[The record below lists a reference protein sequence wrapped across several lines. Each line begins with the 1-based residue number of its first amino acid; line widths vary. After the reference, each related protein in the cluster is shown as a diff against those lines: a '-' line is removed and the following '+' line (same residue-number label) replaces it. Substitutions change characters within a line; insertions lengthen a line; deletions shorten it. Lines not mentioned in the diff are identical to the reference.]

1 MVSSCMDQAASVS
14 IFAGGSQWLRA
25 DFHLH
30 TQADKEFKPKEES
43 LGVFAANYV
52 KRLQEERLRI
62 GVITN
67 HNKFDLDEFKT
78 LYKKARKAD
87 IWLLPGVELSVN
99 DGANGVHCLIAFDY
113 DAWIDKGENY
123 IEDHFLSEVFAGIRN
138 RENENTRCK
147 YGLKDIFDRL
157 AEHRRQGRDS
167 FMILAHVESKSGF
180 FQELGGGRIQEL
192 GNDPAFRANV
202 LGLQKVRTRDD
213 IQKWRQWL
221 GDLPAFVEGSDCKS
235 PDQVGVA
242 HQERGAEKHCYIKL
256 GAYQFQA
263 LRYALLD
270 HTHRVASAPPEVS
283 HTHLQ
288 YLRVQG
294 ARFKAEV
301 SLSHNLNTLIG
312 IRGSGKSSLLELI
325 RYALELESASDADY
339 KNRLV
344 AHVLGSGGTVELGIK
359 VRDGKSYRIRRV
371 LGEPAAA
378 YGEAQLLP
386 VGVRKLLQ
394 DETILYYGQKDLS
407 YREAD
412 ANERLF
418 ERLVEDR
425 LLDLRNSQQAQEQE
439 VKNHVQA
446 FLSQSNLEEKQ
457 MAYQEEQRALEHRIQ
472 VFKEKAI
479 DQKLAKQAAFQ
490 KDRDRFQLVEQRLK
504 DLQQRLIAALAEQ
517 EEELEE
523 LQAYQSQVHT
533 EAFAQLSQRIQAL
546 RGEISAFKAKLPV
559 YEQIAT
565 YAHSQYEVVNKSYA
579 AILDEFAKIQ
589 QEIAEPNL
597 QANDYLEATRRLDN
611 IKLRV
616 AETQKQI
623 ARRAKI
629 QQTLIQALQKLNDLW
644 HQQFSVMQAEAKK
657 ISEQDWP
664 IEIEVM
670 YKGRK
675 IEMLEYLKG
684 VMRGQNIQ
692 TRNLEAIVEGYADF
706 IQMFKDLE
714 KESGDIYQILS
725 GGDQLSRFRAR
736 FYEHLSDFLVYRP
749 ADRVVIRYNGKPL
762 EEHSLG
768 QRASAVIL
776 FLLTQQEN
784 SLVLIDQPEDDLDNQ
799 SIFREL
805 IELLKAQKD
814 QTQFI
819 FATHNPN
826 IPVLGDAEQVLA
838 MAYEPSEMK
847 LTPGSIDE
855 PEMQETII
863 NIMEGGREAF
873 QLRQKIYGT
882 WKH

>member
-1 MVSSCMDQAASVS
+1 MEQQAATP
-14 IFAGGSQWLRA
+14 IFANGSQWLRA

-30 TQADKEFKPKEES
+30 TQADKEFTPKAASNGE
-43 LGVFAANYV
+43 FASNYIN
-52 KRLQEERLRI
+52 RLQAEGIRI

-67 HNKFDLDEFKT
+67 HNKFDLEEFKA

-113 DAWIDKGENY
+113 DKWIDKGENY
-123 IEDHFLSEVFAGIRN
+123 IEDHFLSEVFVGIRN

-147 YGLKDIFDRL
+147 YGFKDLFDRL

-167 FMILAHVESKSGF
+167 FMLLAHVEDKSGF
-180 FQELGGGRIQEL
+180 FKELGGGRIKEFGENL
-192 GNDPAFRANV
+192 AFRTNV
-202 LGLQKVRTRDD
+202 LGLQKVRTRDEV
-213 IQKWRQWL
+213 QKWQQWL

-242 HQERGAEKHCYIKL
+242 HQVRGEAKCCYLKL

-263 LRYALLD
+263 LKYALLD
-270 HTHRVASAPPEVS
+270 HKNRVGSFPPEVS
-283 HTHLQ
+283 HTHLAFV
-288 YLRVQG
+288 RVHG
-294 ARFKAEV
+294 SRLKAEV
-301 SLSHNLNTLIG
+301 PLSHNLNTLIG

-325 RYALELESASDADY
+325 RYALELKPASDADY

-344 AHVLGSGGTVELGIK
+344 KHVLGSGGTVELGIK
-359 VRDGKSYRIRRV
+359 VREGKTYRIRRV
-371 LGEPAAA
+371 LGEPAVA
-378 YGEAQLLP
+378 YDGDQLLP

-394 DETILYYGQKDLS
+394 NETILYYGQKDLS
-407 YREAD
+407 YRESD

-425 LLDLRNSQQAQEQE
+425 LLDLRNSQQMQEQQ
-439 VKNHVQA
+439 VKAQVQA
-446 FLSQSNLEEKQ
+446 FLNQNNLNEKQ
-457 MAYQEEQRALEHRIQ
+457 ADYQEEQDALEHRIQ
-472 VFKEKAI
+472 IFKDKAI

-490 KDRDRFQLVEQRLK
+490 KDRDRFQHVERRIK
-504 DLQQRLIAALAEQ
+504 DLHQSLLNALAEQ
-517 EEELEE
+517 EEGLDELR
-523 LQAYQSQVHT
+523 AYQSQEHA
-533 EAFAQLSQRIQAL
+533 EAFGQLAQRIQQL
-546 RGEISAFKAKLPV
+546 LGDVRAFKEKLSG

-565 YAHSQYEVVNKSYA
+565 FAHTQYEAVQKGYVA
-579 AILDEFAKIQ
+579 MLDEFAKIQ
-589 QEIAEPNL
+589 QEIAAPNL
-597 QANDYLEATRRLDN
+597 QANDYLEATRKLN
-611 IKLRV
+611 NVKLRL
-616 AETQKQI
+616 AEVRKQI
-623 ARRAKI
+623 DRRALVK
-629 QQTLIQALQKLNDLW
+629 QTLLQALQQLNELW
-644 HQQFSVMQAEAKK
+644 HQQFQVMQAEADR
-657 ISEQDWP
+657 INAQEWP
-664 IEIEVM
+664 IEIKVV

-675 IEMLEYLKG
+675 DDMLDYLKG
-684 VMRGQNIQ
+684 IMRGQNIQ
-692 TRNLEAIVEGYADF
+692 SRNLEAIVGDYPDF
-706 IQMFKDLE
+706 IQLFKDLE
-714 KESGDIYQILS
+714 NGVGRIHEILS
-725 GGDQLSRFRAR
+725 GGDQFSRFHSR
-736 FYEHLSDFLVYRP
+736 FYEQLPDFLVYRP

-784 SLVLIDQPEDDLDNQ
+784 SIVLIDQPEDDLDNQ

-838 MAYEPSEMK
+838 MIYTPSEMN
-847 LTPGSIDE
+847 LSPGSIDQ

-873 QLRQKIYGT
+873 QLRQRIYDT